1 MDMDAV
7 IRMKSGQD
15 ENDKP
20 APITPILKV
29 IIIDVTMFKL
39 VGSFSDKFI
48 YIS

>member
-1 MDMDAV
+1 MDAV

-20 APITPILKV
+20 APITLILKV
-29 IIIDVTMFKL
+29 IITDLTIFKL

-48 YIS
+48 QVYIS